1 MRKRF
6 EQQPFL
12 DYVAIKDIDF
22 AEARKSG
29 RLEQLYRTLKE
40 IFITPE
46 YNERLFEILVS

>member
-22 AEARKSG
+22 GDARKSS
-29 RLEQLYRTLKE
+29 RLEQLYRTLQE
-40 IFITPE
+40 
-46 YNERLFEILVS
+46 LFRAC

>member
-12 DYVAIKDIDF
+12 DYIAIKDIDF
-22 AEARKSG
+22 DDARKSG

-40 IFITPE
+40 YLSHRNTMKDYLRF
-46 YNERLFEILVS
+46 